1 MRRPWSLDRVPLPTL
16 CEVCRQWSDA
26 AVCAACCERFAPAV
40 ARCDGCA
47 LRLAPGAQRCG
58 ECLREALPFARCRCA
73 VDYGF
78 PWDALVTAF
87 KYGGRAE
94 LAAPLARRLAAAL
107 RAEDAAWPDLV
118 LPVPLAPDRLAERGY
133 NQAWELAR
141 RVAVT
146 LQRPAEATALQREPG
161 RGAQAGLTRDAR
173 RRNLRGVFR
182 VPRPERIAGRRIALV
197 DDVLTTGATAA
208 EASLAL
214 LAAGAAEVAVWALAR
229 TP

>member
-1 MRRPWSLDRVPLPTL
+1 LPLPTL
-16 CEVCRQWSDA
+16 CEVCRQWSDD
-26 AVCAACCERFAPAV
+26 AVCAGCCERFAPAV

-47 LRLAPGAQRCG
+47 LRLTPGPSRCG
-58 ECLREALPFARCRCA
+58 DCLREPLPFARCRCA

-78 PWDALVTAF
+78 PWAALVAAF

-107 RAEDAAWPDLV
+107 TAADAAWPDLV

-141 RVAVT
+141 RVAAA
-146 LQRPAEATALQREPG
+146 LQRPADAAALLRDPG
-161 RGAQAGLTRDAR
+161 RGAQAGLARAAR

-182 VPRPERIAGRRIALV
+182 VPRPERVAGRRVALI
-197 DDVLTTGATAA
+197 DDVVTTGATAA
-208 EASLAL
+208 EATQAL